1 MAIKWNAINSFA
13 NHYSTAYRNWSP
25 VDSAEAIELAAL
37 KPQMR
42 FRLCV
47 LDTQIRM
54 G

>member
-1 MAIKWNAINSFA
+1 MSFELVPRDERKYLA
-13 NHYSTAYRNWSP
+13 MRTATGSP
-25 VDSAEAIELAAL
+25 VGSAEAIGLAAL
-37 KPQMR
+37 KPQMS